1 MSQDQDPGRY
11 SFHVGC
17 ETLPKDLTSQEIARH
32 FHLDGAALGVVRAVR
47 DPRARLALA
56 IQAGSVGLIGRL
68 LADPGRTPIAVIESL
83 SEMLGQKPTS
93 PRFPGRRISRW
104 EQERRLLDA
113 LGMRRFQ
120 ASDRN
125 KVREA
130 IAQGAGEA
138 VGEDGLL
145 ARAETAL
152 RRERVLLPP
161 VRNLRRLVRECR
173 RSVLDEALAR
183 AGEVDKNAKLR
194 LHRTLEADPNTG
206 VSDLVWLSQPP
217 GDPKLENLED
227 LVQRKKFLEE
237 LGLDWAAPPEMGEPL
252 RAYLVARAQAYTP
265 RALLRLPARARYGL
279 LVLRLREQYRKIVD
293 WIAYMHGTILHAV
306 RRRAKN
312 AILKKAQTVSHNL
325 PELMTMLGDL
335 CEIIL
340 EHARTP
346 ALIGPEILRRYGLDA
361 YQDAL
366 DRARSFTARG
376 AETSWD
382 YLYRRHGTV
391 KAVTD
396 LFLEG
401 VTLVST
407 HGEDPVLDAAQ
418 YYQEHVGR
426 RRAELPPDAPL
437 EFVPPSWRDRV
448 VDDEGV
454 INRKAWQLCLAEQVT
469 DRLKGGQLAI
479 PASASFR
486 ALGRYVIPAE
496 AWASDRERHL
506 AQLPVSGD
514 PDRHFATLSESLKHG
529 AEGAVRAIREGDGVR
544 VVRGR
549 LVVSPL
555 EEAKVPARD
564 EKACQTIRQGVRT
577 RRIEELL
584 LFVDEKTHFL
594 DSFSH
599 LGSGRAIPRS
609 DWEGRTALLAAILAK
624 GFNHGLAT
632 LARSIEGLSRWKIES
647 AAEQYIRQETLRAAT
662 ARLVDFQLSLPFSRA
677 WGTGKS
683 GSADGRRSRVFGE
696 SLYAGYNPR
705 YFPGYDRGIVTL
717 THVADTYTPF
727 FTQVIPI
734 TVREAAYVLDGL
746 LGHGSGL
753 KIEDLWVDTHG
764 FTNLVIAVCHIL
776 GIRLAPRIANL
787 RDKRLFMT
795 VGMKRADYGPLGHVF
810 SGTVHPEMIR
820 DHWDEMLR
828 MAVTM
833 KEGHVKP
840 SVLIRRLAS
849 LPRRAPLFRAWDDLG
864 RLVTTRWVLDYVGD
878 PKLRRTGLIELNKG
892 EQKHGLA
899 KKFFHGTDGGFRT
912 GDHLAQLHAT
922 SCLNILI
929 GCVAVA
935 NTLEYQRVWEEKGG
949 QEALALRSLRH
960 LSPLSSEGVVYLG
973 KYWFPKDHGLPE
985 QPLSRE
991 IA

>member
-1 MSQDQDPGRY
+1 MSHDQDPGRY
-11 SFHVGC
+11 SVRVGC
-17 ETLPKDLTSQEIARH
+17 ETLPKDLTPQEIARH
-32 FHLDGAALGVVRAVR
+32 FHVDGPALEVVRAVR

-56 IQAGSVGLIGRL
+56 IQAGAASLIGRL
-68 LADPGRTPIAVIESL
+68 LEDPGRAPIGVIEYL

-104 EQERRLLDA
+104 EQERRLCEA
-113 LGMRRFQ
+113 LGVRRFQ
-120 ASDRN
+120 PADRER
-125 KVREA
+125 VRAA
-130 IAQGAGEA
+130 IAEGAGEA

-145 ARAETAL
+145 AHAEAVL

-173 RSVLDEALAR
+173 RSVLDEALER
-183 AGEVDKNAKLR
+183 AGEVDKNVKLR
-194 LHRTLEADPNTG
+194 LHRLLESDPETG

-217 GDPKLENLED
+217 GDPRVENLED
-227 LVQRKKFLEE
+227 LVARKNRLEE
-237 LGLDWAAPPEMGEPL
+237 LGLDWATPPEVGEPL

-279 LVLRLREQYRKIVD
+279 LVLRLREQYRKIAD
-293 WIAYMHGTILHAV
+293 WITYMHGTILHAV

-312 AILKKAQTVSHNL
+312 AILKKAATVSHNL

-335 CEIIL
+335 LEIVL

-346 ALIGPEILRRYGLDA
+346 YLMGPEILKLYGLDA

-376 AETSWD
+376 AESSWD

-407 HGEDPVLDAAQ
+407 HGEDSVLDAAR

-426 RRAELPPDAPL
+426 RRSELPLDAPL
-437 EFVPPSWRDRV
+437 DFVPPSWRDRV
-448 VDDEGV
+448 VDDQGV
-454 INRKAWQLCLAEQVT
+454 ISRKAWQLCLAEQVT
-469 DRLKGGQLAI
+469 ERIKGGQLAI
-479 PASASFR
+479 PASASFQ
-486 ALGRYVIPAE
+486 ALGSYVIPAE
-496 AWASDRERHL
+496 AWARDRERLL
-506 AQLPVSGD
+506 AELPVACD
-514 PDRHFATLSESLKHG
+514 PEQHFAKLSLDLKNG
-529 AEGAVRAIREGDGVR
+529 AESAARAIREGDGVR
-544 VVRGR
+544 VVKGR
-549 LVVSPL
+549 IVLSPL
-555 EEAKVPARD
+555 EEEKVPARD
-564 EKACQTIRQGVRT
+564 ERACQLIRDGVRT

-584 LFVDEKTHFL
+584 LHVDEKTRFL
-594 DSFSH
+594 DSFTH

-632 LARSIEGLSRWKIES
+632 LARSMEGMSRWKIET
-647 AAEQYIRQETLRAAT
+647 AAEQYLRQETLQAAT
-662 ARLVDFQLSLPFSRA
+662 ACLVDYQRSIEFSKA

-683 GSADGRRSRVFGE
+683 GSGDGRRTEVWGE

-705 YFPGYDRGIVTL
+705 YFPGYRRGVVMYSQ
-717 THVADTYTPF
+717 VADTYTPF
-727 FTQVIPI
+727 FTQVIPV
-734 TVREAAYVLDGL
+734 TVREATYVLDGL

-753 KIEDLWVDTHG
+753 RLEDFFVDSHG
-764 FTNLVIAVCHIL
+764 ATNAVMAACHML
-776 GIRLAPRIANL
+776 GFRLGPRIANL
-787 RDKRLFMT
+787 RDKRLWMAA
-795 VGMKRADYGPLGHVF
+795 GMKRADYGPLGDVF
-810 SGTVHPEMIR
+810 AGTVQPGFIR
-820 DHWDEMLR
+820 DHWEEMLR
-828 MAVTM
+828 MAATM
-833 KEGHVKP
+833 KGGHVKP
-840 SVLIRRLAS
+840 SVLIRKIAS
-849 LPRRAPLFRAWDDLG
+849 LSRSAPLFRAWEDLG

-878 PKLRRTGLIELNKG
+878 PKLRRRTLVELNKG

-922 SCLNILI
+922 SCLNLLI

-960 LSPLSSEGVVYLG
+960 LSPLSSEGVIYLG

-985 QPLSRE
+985 RPLSRE